1 MYKQHCKLVV
11 ATSIF
16 QTRCFGSPFI
26 RNLTTLTVFITY
38 CVHSVNCSTIDIHP
52 SSHPKYNEQE
62 LFGELFDVSVD
73 QHEGRT
79 FSVSNISLVIT
90 YVTFIVGLTM
100 LAGFIWLAFSAGSGD
115 SHGGY
120 GYNRRIFTE
129 GISDWLFSGFN
140 FFESDGNY
148 KRQKRSSIFEFRDQ
162 GI

>member
-1 MYKQHCKLVV
+1 M
-11 ATSIF
+11 
-16 QTRCFGSPFI
+16 GSPLI
-26 RNLTTLTVFITY
+26 RDLATLTLLILY
-38 CVHSVNCSTIDIHP
+38 CVHSVTCSAIDTDS
-52 SSHPKYNEQE
+52 SSHQKYNEHD
-62 LFGELFDVSVD
+62 LFGELND
-73 QHEGRT
+73 EGRT

-140 FFESDGNY
+140 FFESDGDY
-148 KRQKRSSIFEFRDQ
+148 KRQKRSSSFEFRDQ
-162 GI
+162 GIYVPACYHIII